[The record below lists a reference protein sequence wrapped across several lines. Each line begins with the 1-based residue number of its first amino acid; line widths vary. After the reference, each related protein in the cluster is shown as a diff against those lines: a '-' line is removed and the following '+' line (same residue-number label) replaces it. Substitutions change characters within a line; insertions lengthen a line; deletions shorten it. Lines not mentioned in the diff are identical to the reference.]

1 MLKEAPKP
9 LPYAKTKA
17 IKGRGKNAA
26 FAWKYQNIKKAGSTA
41 REDHCFDKIHDDME
55 KSMRKTF
62 EIFQN
67 GVRRA
72 SNDLSAN

>member
-1 MLKEAPKP
+1 M
-9 LPYAKTKA
+9 PYAKTKA

-41 REDHCFDKIHDDME
+41 RDGHSFDKIQDDME

-62 EIFQN
+62 EIF
-67 GVRRA
+67 
-72 SNDLSAN
+72 